1 MPDLPKKISIVEEG
15 VREGCQIQDPP
26 IPTAQKLELIAALSE
41 TGISKI
47 QVASMVNAQR
57 VPGWADADEVLERL
71 PAAPPG
77 VSYSAV
83 WLNDKGFDRAWRH
96 RDKLAFD
103 GAISA
108 PASEA
113 FLLRNQNRTLAQNF
127 AEQRERIA
135 AYKARGL
142 AVDRVGVMAAFGC
155 NFEGEIPVP
164 RVIEIIAQGM
174 DLAAE
179 TDCDISSIVLADTM
193 AWATPFSA
201 KRMIDAVR
209 SRWPEVEISLHL
221 HDTRGTGM
229 AAAYAGLQL
238 GVTRFDASI
247 AGLGGCPFAATD
259 GAAGNICT
267 EDFAFMCEEMGIETG
282 LDIDRLIEVAR
293 LAEEVVGR
301 PLPGHVMRGGT
312 LKAARQKVAA

>member
-221 HDTRGTGM
+221 HDTRGMGIANAF
-229 AAAYAGLQL
+229 AAMEM
-238 GVTRFDASI
+238 GVSRFDASL
-247 AGLGGCPFAATD
+247 AGLGGCPFAGHK
-259 GAAGNICT
+259 GAAGNVCT
-267 EDFAFMCEEMGIETG
+267 EDLVFLAHEAGIETG
-282 LDIDRLIEVAR
+282 IDLDRLIETAQ
-293 LAEEVVGR
+293 LAEQIFGR
-301 PLPGHVMRGGT
+301 SLPGSVMKGGT
-312 LKAARQKVAA
+312 LDRFRK